1 MFGRRALVAELV
13 DALVSGTSPRK
24 GVGVRVPSWAPKR
37 KALRDVRLSHF
48 SRCGRAYFTVTVP
61 CIYEWYA
68 QTYVYVPAFAKMW
81 DQVAFCGMSPESND
95 LSLAVTVCATVS
107 EFLKTTVVP
116 GSVGEVLRVDRDRRR
131 RVCRRARGDDRGR
144 GGAEREKEG
153 EMTDLMHR
161 AP

>member
-1 MFGRRALVAELV
+1 
-13 DALVSGTSPRK
+13 
-24 GVGVRVPSWAPKR
+24 
-37 KALRDVRLSHF
+37 
-48 SRCGRAYFTVTVP
+48 VTVP